1 MDHSYGHSYD
11 DEHPWHDVDGAG
23 EWRGRKVKRKRKQR
37 LAAVA
42 PPPALDLTIRGNGC
56 RITQDDG
63 LAEKIENGFHL
74 INFFEDRFVLS
85 DDDESEGGDDCA
97 STCKSELVDGD
108 GDEDGGKGVRNG
120 TDVQTGGRTL
130 YMDRYDVRMLIDD
143 YSMIRRNR
151 NRRPSNN
158 NNNQVDMD
166 DGLSKPHIDEINFD
180 RFGALPEYREIFLGD
195 NQNNGD
201 DSDGKSAGNLDDQD
215 GHNNKNSTAKQGAEE
230 EPLTLTEEE
239 AKCLPKGIVLVSSL
253 IHLIP

>member
-23 EWRGRKVKRKRKQR
+23 EWRGRKAKRKRKQR

-74 INFFEDRFVLS
+74 INYFEDRFVLS
-85 DDDESEGGDDCA
+85 DDDEPEDGDDCA
-97 STCKSELVDGD
+97 STCKSVLLVDGD
-108 GDEDGGKGVRNG
+108 GDGGKGVRNG
-120 TDVQTGGRTL
+120 TDVQTGGRSL
-130 YMDRYDVRMLIDD
+130 YMDRYDVRMLVDD
-143 YSMIRRNR
+143 YSIIRRNR

-166 DGLSKPHIDEINFD
+166 DGLSNQQIDEINFD

-195 NQNNGD
+195 SQNNGD
-201 DSDGKSAGNLDDQD
+201 DSDGKRAGNLDDD
-215 GHNNKNSTAKQGAEE
+215 NSKKPTAKQEVEE
-230 EPLTLTEEE
+230 ESLTLTEEE
-239 AKCLPKGIVLVSSL
+239 ATCLPKDMVLVSPV
-253 IHLIP
+253 IRLIP